1 MIKSNSNTVTDSELV
16 IDIRSGNKESFKEFY
31 YRYYKPM
38 IYYGYLHTHS
48 IDLTRD
54 LVQDLFFNI
63 WKNRN
68 RLDPNKS
75 IKAYLYRSLNNLI
88 INQMKHSSSKTY
100 SYESITDEKK
110 ISNEKDLSFEIDF
123 KKALNEMPEKIKTVF
138 VLSRMDG
145 YKYQEIAKICSISEK
160 AVEKRMSKALEYFRK
175 NFSKYFLLVGYF
187 ISKVY
192 N

>member
-1 MIKSNSNTVTDSELV
+1 
-16 IDIRSGNKESFKEFY
+16 
-31 YRYYKPM
+31 
-38 IYYGYLHTHS
+38 
-48 IDLTRD
+48 
-54 LVQDLFFNI
+54 
-63 WKNRN
+63 
-68 RLDPNKS
+68 
-75 IKAYLYRSLNNLI
+75 
-88 INQMKHSSSKTY
+88 MKHSSSKTY